1 LSVTATGGQATALG
15 VDTSRQQGQSISP
28 YDFTTGSRFK
38 CGATN
43 ADLYRI
49 FMTGLDGTPMPAW
62 SDWVTPTKAG
72 TLSITFAPYK

>member
-1 LSVTATGGQATALG
+1 VGRATAPRRQRFG
-15 VDTSRQQGQSISP
+15 QQGNPISP

-62 SDWVTPTKAG
+62 SDWVTPDQG
-72 TLSITFAPYK
+72 WTLSITFARYK